1 MTTTIRTGTIKSM
14 DATRSV
20 HTTLLVREL
29 TDGSV
34 EYLIGD
40 SARRRDG
47 WAEVPAGVAPEI
59 RWDEQTPTD
68 DELRELR
75 ANAERSGDAEL
86 CSLCECALGLV
97 TLDIVGMTP
106 GKARCRIAEEIA
118 HRG

>member
-29 TDGSV
+29 TDGSI

-47 WAEVPAGVAPEI
+47 WATVPADVVPGI
-59 RWDEQTPTD
+59 RWD
-68 DELRELR
+68 DER
-75 ANAERSGDAEL
+75 
-86 CSLCECALGLV
+86 
-97 TLDIVGMTP
+97 
-106 GKARCRIAEEIA
+106 
-118 HRG
+118 